1 MASSYVFLLVGK
13 TGNGKSSLGNC
24 LLGQQDFLTGC
35 SMSSTT
41 TRAEKRSRIRG
52 EVTITVVDTPDI
64 VNLDYSAE
72 ERREEIQRWKALTSP
87 GHPTILLAVRCDVR
101 YTAEEYA
108 IYKEFKSLWGDKS
121 SIKRQLVVAFTFGD
135 RQDRDLR
142 EELKSV
148 CPELKKV
155 LRDADNRYVLFNKQD
170 PDKEQQVNKLLKII
184 ISRERSP
191 NPNPSL
197 RIRKILS
204 VVCLVI
210 PLLAAVGCIVAGV
223 FDQLEITIGLGVFGL
238 MTAVVLL
245 VCGYEA
251 RKHSRGSLMNP

>member
-24 LLGQQDFLTGC
+24 LLGQQDFLTGS

-41 TRAEKRSRIRG
+41 TKAEKRSRIRG

-64 VNLDYSAE
+64 VNLDYSPE

-87 GHPTILLAVRCDVR
+87 AHPTILLAVRCDVR

-108 IYKEFKSLWGDKS
+108 IYKEFKSLWGDNS

-142 EELKSV
+142 EELKGV

-155 LRDADNRYVLFNKQD
+155 LRDADNRYVLFNKKD
-170 PDKEQQVNKLLKII
+170 PNKEQQVDKLLKII
-184 ISRERSP
+184 RPPDRSQKP
-191 NPNPSL
+191 FSSPRVHN
-197 RIRKILS
+197 ILS

-223 FDQLEITIGLGVFGL
+223 FDQLGLTIGLGVLGL
-238 MTAVVLL
+238 TMAVLLL

-251 RKHSRGSLMNP
+251 RKQSRSSLMNP